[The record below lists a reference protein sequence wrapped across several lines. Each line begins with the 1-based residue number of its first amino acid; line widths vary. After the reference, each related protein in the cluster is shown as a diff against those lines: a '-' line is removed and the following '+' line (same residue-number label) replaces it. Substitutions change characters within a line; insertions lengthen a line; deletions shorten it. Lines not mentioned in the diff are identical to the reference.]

1 MPQRQ
6 GIAGFAAVV
15 EGKRKRE
22 TAQKACIMGDV
33 EKAMPQRQGIAGFAA
48 VVEGCVVERGGEGGG
63 EAGGKGE
70 D

>member
-6 GIAGFAAVV
+6 GIAAFAAVV

-33 EKAMPQRQGIAGFAA
+33 EKAMPQRQGIAGFGA
-48 VVEGCVVERGGEGGG
+48 VVE
-63 EAGGKGE
+63 
-70 D
+70 